1 MDCPELLMLLILREV
16 LGSWFSSFLAKQGRT
31 EERCLQVLALVQ
43 QPTTSNLIFPSTH
56 ASRLIMSPMTSPTF
70 PTVSGPIVIEG
81 PVGPLEASVDL
92 PEGDVTPLPLVV
104 VLCHPL
110 STEGGS
116 MHNKVV
122 TMAAR
127 SLRELGA
134 ATVRFNFRS
143 VGESVGSF
151 DHGNGERDDL
161 LAVVAWARQQ
171 RPDDALWLA
180 GFSFGAY
187 VSLSAAHAVQPD
199 ALISIAPPAGRW
211 DFDKIVLPTCPWLV
225 IQGDEDEVVEPQ
237 AVYDWI
243 DTLKQKPELVR
254 MHGTS
259 HFFHRKLIDLRGAI
273 QHGVKHW
280 LPAA

>member
-1 MDCPELLMLLILREV
+1 MTLP
-16 LGSWFSSFLAKQGRT
+16 A
-31 EERCLQVLALVQ
+31 
-43 QPTTSNLIFPSTH
+43 FPST
-56 ASRLIMSPMTSPTF
+56 SSPLTLP
-70 PTVSGPIVIEG
+70 GPAG
-81 PVGPLEASVDL
+81 TLELAIDV
-92 PEGDVTPLPLVV
+92 PEGEVTSLPLTV

-134 ATVRFNFRS
+134 TTVRFNFRG
-143 VGESVGSF
+143 VGESSGTF
-151 DHGNGERDDL
+151 DHGNGERGDL
-161 LAVVAWARQQ
+161 LAVAAWVREQ
-171 RPDDALWLA
+171 RPQDDLWLA

-187 VSLSAAHAVQPD
+187 VSLRSTAEIQPD
-199 ALISIAPPAGRW
+199 ALISIAPPVGRW
-211 DFDKIVLPTCPWLV
+211 EFEKIVLPTCPWLV
-225 IQGDEDEVVEPQ
+225 IQGDEDEVVDPQ

-259 HFFHRKLIDLRGAI
+259 HFFHRKLVDLRGAL
-273 QHGVKHW
+273 QHGVKNW
-280 LPAA
+280 LPVA

>member
-1 MDCPELLMLLILREV
+1 MIRWCWASICNPIDGADGRGVIIERMTDIEFPATSSTLMLTGPAGALEV
-16 LGSWFSSFLAKQGRT
+16 A
-31 EERCLQVLALVQ
+31 
-43 QPTTSNLIFPSTH
+43 
-56 ASRLIMSPMTSPTF
+56 
-70 PTVSGPIVIEG
+70 
-81 PVGPLEASVDL
+81 VDR
-92 PEGDVTPLPLVV
+92 PEGDVVALPLTV

-116 MHNKVV
+116 ISNKVV

-134 ATVRFNFRS
+134 NTVRFNFRG
-143 VGESVGSF
+143 VGRSEGTF
-151 DHGNGERDDL
+151 DHGNGELQDL
-161 LAVVAWARQQ
+161 LTIVAWVREQ
-171 RPDDALWLA
+171 RPDDDLWLA

-187 VSLSAAHAVQPD
+187 VSLRANDTVLPD

-211 DFDKIVLPTCPWLV
+211 DFDKITTPVCPWLV
-225 IQGDEDEVVEPQ
+225 IQGENDEIVDPQ

-243 DTLKQKPELVR
+243 DTLKRKPELVR
-254 MHGTS
+254 MPDTS
-259 HFFHRKLIDLRGAI
+259 HFFHRKLIDLRGAL

>member
-1 MDCPELLMLLILREV
+1 MTYP
-16 LGSWFSSFLAKQGRT
+16 A
-31 EERCLQVLALVQ
+31 
-43 QPTTSNLIFPSTH
+43 FPST
-56 ASRLIMSPMTSPTF
+56 SSPLTLP
-70 PTVSGPIVIEG
+70 GPAG
-81 PVGPLEASVDL
+81 ALELAVDV
-92 PEGDVTPLPLVV
+92 PDADVTALPLTV

-134 ATVRFNFRS
+134 TTVRFNFRG
-143 VGESVGSF
+143 VGESAGQF
-151 DHGNGERDDL
+151 DNGRGERDDL
-161 LAVVAWARQQ
+161 LAVVAWVRDQ
-171 RPDDALWLA
+171 RPDHDLWLA

-187 VSLSAAHAVQPD
+187 VSLSAADEAQAE

-211 DFDKIVLPTCPWLV
+211 DFARIVLPTCPWLV
-225 IQGDEDEVVEPQ
+225 VQGDEDEIVDPQ

-243 DTLKQKPELVR
+243 ETLTYKPELVR

-259 HFFHRKLIDLRGAI
+259 HFFHRKLVDLRGAL